1 MRDRFIFR
9 TFALLASLFILA
21 MLVPLAVS
29 GCSAKNP
36 VIEPLVK
43 KVDHVTISCSD
54 PEALWSMLTQT
65 LGLPA
70 AWPLGVYP
78 GFTTGGVFAGNVN
91 LETLKFDAPAGSQ
104 SEMPPFTFLY
114 GIVFESY
121 PLDQVTGE
129 FQQRGANPSAP
140 QDQMR
145 ETNGTMVKV
154 WTNVTLQALCTEDYI
169 VYLCQY
175 TPEMQAALASRAS
188 SATGSLGGIG
198 LIGIKE
204 IEIVTSQIDSTRALW
219 QKVFAPAPLSED
231 GVLSFG
237 TGPAVRISPGNEDS
251 IKGLVL
257 QVASLQAARDFL
269 AGADLLGEVS
279 AHEIQINPAA
289 VQGLDIRLVEK

>member
-1 MRDRFIFR
+1 MHDRSISR
-9 TFALLASLFILA
+9 KLGLLVALSIMATLAF
-21 MLVPLAVS
+21 S
-29 GCSAKNP
+29 GCSPKTSVTEP
-36 VIEPLVK
+36 VVK

-54 PEALWSMLTQT
+54 PQALFNTFTQT
-65 LGLPA
+65 LGLPV

-121 PLDQVTGE
+121 PLAQVTGQ

-140 QDQMR
+140 QDQIR
-145 ETNGTMVKV
+145 EMSGAPVKV
-154 WTNVTLQALCTEDYI
+154 WTNVTLQALATDDYI
-169 VYLCQY
+169 VYLCEY

-188 SATGSLGGIG
+188 GATGPLGGIG
-198 LIGIKE
+198 LIGVKE
-204 IEIVTSQIDSTRALW
+204 IEIVASQSNQTRELW
-219 QKVFAPAPLSED
+219 QKVFAPAPLSAD

-237 TGPAVRISPGNEDS
+237 AGPAVHISQGSENSVE
-251 IKGLVL
+251 GLVL

-269 AGADLLGEVS
+269 AGVGLLGEVS
-279 AHEIQINPAA
+279 AKEIQINPAA